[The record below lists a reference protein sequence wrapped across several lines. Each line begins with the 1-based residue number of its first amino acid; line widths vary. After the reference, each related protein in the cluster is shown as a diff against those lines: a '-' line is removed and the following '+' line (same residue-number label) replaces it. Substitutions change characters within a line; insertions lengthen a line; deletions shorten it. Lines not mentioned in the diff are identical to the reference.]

1 MQAATARRAGR
12 QRPHDLSFTQLSPLS
27 IFYAPLRRPVHAMDG
42 AQPQAA
48 VDAHFAANAL
58 PHARLAGPLCIAR
71 ASGLACEVNGPE

>member
-27 IFYAPLRRPVHAMDG
+27 IFDAPLRRPVHAMGG
-42 AQPQAA
+42 AQAA

-58 PHARLAGPLCIAR
+58 SHARLAVPLCIAR
-71 ASGLACEVNGPE
+71 ASRLAYEVNGPE